1 MYLENPG
8 FLLGVTTFLHS
19 ARRPSHALQA
29 TLSRYTFAN
38 LPLFRTAKQHSVA
51 GLTMPSVKLPTATG
65 WSAAV
70 DRIGDLANVYRRAS
84 ERLLV

>member
-1 MYLENPG
+1 
-8 FLLGVTTFLHS
+8 
-19 ARRPSHALQA
+19 
-29 TLSRYTFAN
+29 
-38 LPLFRTAKQHSVA
+38 
-51 GLTMPSVKLPTATG
+51 MPSVKLPTATG